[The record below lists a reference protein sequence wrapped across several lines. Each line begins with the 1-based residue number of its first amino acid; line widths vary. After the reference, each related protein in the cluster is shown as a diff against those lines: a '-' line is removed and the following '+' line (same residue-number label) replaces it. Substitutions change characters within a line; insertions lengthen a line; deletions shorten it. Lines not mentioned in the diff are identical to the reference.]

1 MRMRNLRIATI
12 VGLLSFLVGG
22 AVTAVAAVVV
32 VSPIAVLLL
41 PRRGDLGHAG

>member
-12 VGLLSFLVGG
+12 VGLVSFLVGG
-22 AVTAVAAVVV
+22 AATAVAAVVV

-41 PRRGDLGHAG
+41 PRRADLGHAG